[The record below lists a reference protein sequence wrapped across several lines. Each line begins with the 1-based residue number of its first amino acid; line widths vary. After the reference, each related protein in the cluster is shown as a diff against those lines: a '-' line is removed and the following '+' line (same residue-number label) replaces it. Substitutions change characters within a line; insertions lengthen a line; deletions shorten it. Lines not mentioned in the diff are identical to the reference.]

1 MVLQIVISPD
11 CHGCEEAS
19 TIAQEM
25 RRRFPGLEVEL
36 VILGGAAGLPKNVV
50 ATPTY
55 LLDGAPVSL
64 GTPRRET
71 LAKMVASRL

>member
-19 TIAQEM
+19 AIAEEM

-36 VILGGAAGLPKNVV
+36 VILGSAAGLPKNVV

-55 LLDGAPVSL
+55 ILDGVPVSL
-64 GTPRRET
+64 GTPRAEA
-71 LAKMVASRL
+71 LARMVASRM